1 MTSHA
6 ERQKN
11 SLKRQSKHLNKTQG
25 YGRDIGNNQI
35 MSVNRIV
42 VNMQEQMGNTSRE
55 MEILRKNKEE
65 MLKINNIITGMKNAF
80 DGLLSRLEIF
90 EERISELGD
99 MSVETSKTEK
109 EKYTKRKNTLKN
121 TKNSQEL
128 LKICKRSHIGI
139 MGLE

>member
-1 MTSHA
+1 
-6 ERQKN
+6 
-11 SLKRQSKHLNKTQG
+11 
-25 YGRDIGNNQI
+25 

-99 MSVETSKTEK
+99 MSLVH
-109 EKYTKRKNTLKN
+109 
-121 TKNSQEL
+121 L
-128 LKICKRSHIGI
+128 LIHN
-139 MGLE
+139 